1 MSLYEHEDQAV
12 SFTFND
18 DELDEL
24 EAYEMNFENDEL
36 YDTGDWIDDEA
47 LISQLTFPFS
57 KHEPSLDDVEL
68 QRLDALAYS
77 LEIQRL
83 TKMGHQSPSS
93 FLRGLLGLGVKS

>member
-1 MSLYEHEDQAV
+1 
-12 SFTFND
+12 
-18 DELDEL
+18 
-24 EAYEMNFENDEL
+24 MNFENDEL